1 MAAGY
6 FFTGEQD
13 LTPEGV
19 DRKRA
24 LLNALRKDNLSA
36 APVGHWTQALSRV
49 VGSAADTMEEGQ
61 LNRTEKGQTEKAK
74 AELMKVLGLGGA
86 VSPGEPTAAVGAT
99 ASAPAAAPAGNPS
112 EIGGKLVADLQR
124 DFGLKPEQAAGVV
137 GNLAHESGNFR
148 TLQEIKPMVP
158 GSRGGF
164 GYAQWTG
171 PRRIAFEHYAH
182 QNGLDPTSY
191 EANYGF
197 LKHELQ
203 NTGEGRVL
211 NALRTAGDV
220 NTATQIFSNQFLRP
234 GIPAMESRLR
244 LAGQYA
250 GGGADMPAQ
259 GAQTAE
265 QAMQR
270 PAPGQFAIPSQIP
283 PAAQAPNA
291 QALMAA
297 LSNPWAARSPALMQ
311 LAASVAGKQLGRD
324 PVEDMKNRLQLQQ
337 MMRDANMPKLITV
350 KENGEEVTRV
360 WNPATNTA
368 DPIPTSG
375 QGAIGQPKISREI
388 ETRRAEAVKM
398 GLDPNEGRTKQY
410 ILTGQY
416 PKDPELTATDKNAIL
431 EADQMVSDN
440 RRAIAGLEKAKT
452 LSKEAFGFPGASAAA
467 TVGSVLGNETARK
480 TQELNQVVTE
490 QALGSL
496 KTIFGG
502 NPTEGERKIL
512 LEIQGSSSLSDP
524 VRQKIFD
531 RAIEAANARL
541 RFNEERARQLRG
553 GAYYKPQQGQ
563 PSNSG
568 KSDPLGIR

>member
-1 MAAGY
+1 
-6 FFTGEQD
+6 
-13 LTPEGV
+13 
-19 DRKRA
+19 
-24 LLNALRKDNLSA
+24 
-36 APVGHWTQALSRV
+36 
-49 VGSAADTMEEGQ
+49 
-61 LNRTEKGQTEKAK
+61 
-74 AELMKVLGLGGA
+74 
-86 VSPGEPTAAVGAT
+86 
-99 ASAPAAAPAGNPS
+99 
-112 EIGGKLVADLQR
+112 
-124 DFGLKPEQAAGVV
+124 
-137 GNLAHESGNFR
+137 
-148 TLQEIKPMVP
+148 
-158 GSRGGF
+158 
-164 GYAQWTG
+164 
-171 PRRIAFEHYAH
+171 
-182 QNGLDPTSY
+182 
-191 EANYGF
+191 
-197 LKHELQ
+197 
-203 NTGEGRVL
+203 
-211 NALRTAGDV
+211 
-220 NTATQIFSNQFLRP
+220 
-234 GIPAMESRLR
+234 
-244 LAGQYA
+244 
-250 GGGADMPAQ
+250 
-259 GAQTAE
+259 
-265 QAMQR
+265 MQR
-270 PAPGQFAIPSQIP
+270 PAPGQFTTPGQMPSAGNSPSAAAI
-283 PAAQAPNA
+283 
-291 QALMAA
+291 MAA
-297 LSNPWAARSPALMQ
+297 LGNPWASRSPALMQ
-311 LAASVAGKQLGRD
+311 VAASVAGKQLGRD

>member
-1 MAAGY
+1 
-6 FFTGEQD
+6 
-13 LTPEGV
+13 
-19 DRKRA
+19 
-24 LLNALRKDNLSA
+24 
-36 APVGHWTQALSRV
+36 
-49 VGSAADTMEEGQ
+49 MEEGQ